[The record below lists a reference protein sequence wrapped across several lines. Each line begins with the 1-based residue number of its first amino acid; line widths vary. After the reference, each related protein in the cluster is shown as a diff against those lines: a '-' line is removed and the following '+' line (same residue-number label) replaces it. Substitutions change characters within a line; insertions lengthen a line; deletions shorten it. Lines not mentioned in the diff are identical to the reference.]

1 MQVSMIVAAS
11 ENNVIGVDNELP
23 WRLPDDLKFFK
34 KQSLGKPVI
43 MGRNTWISL
52 GKALPGR
59 LNIIISSSLKE
70 VPEGVLVF
78 TGIEAALDFLR
89 GQNHAEAAIIGGG
102 QIYQAA
108 MHLADVIYMTR
119 VHTTIDKG
127 TAYFPVITPDQWQ
140 LVWEE
145 AHAADE
151 KHAFAF
157 TFQQWQRIKTHA

>member
-1 MQVSMIVAAS
+1 MEVSMIVAAA

-59 LNIIISSSLKE
+59 LNIVISSSLKDA
-70 VPEGVLVF
+70 PEGVLVF
-78 TGIEAALDFLR
+78 TDIEGALNFL
-89 GQNHAEAAIIGGG
+89 QQHHHAEAAIIGGG
-102 QIYQAA
+102 QIYKSA
-108 MHLADVIYMTR
+108 MDLADVIYMTR
-119 VHTTIDKG
+119 VHTTIQEG
-127 TAYFPVITPDQWQ
+127 TAFFPEIPAGRWN

-145 AHAADE
+145 AHAADD

-157 TFQQWQRIKTHA
+157 TFQKWEKNKANR